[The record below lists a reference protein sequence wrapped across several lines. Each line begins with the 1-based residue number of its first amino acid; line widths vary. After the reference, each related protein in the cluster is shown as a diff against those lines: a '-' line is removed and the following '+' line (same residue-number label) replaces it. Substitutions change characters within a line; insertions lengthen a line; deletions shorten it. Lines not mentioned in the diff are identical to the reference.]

1 MGLDVQEEGVTFF
14 IEISSELLLKYTVKI
29 GKHTLPHLGLMATA
43 GYCFGIGSVV
53 VTATH
58 HV

>member
-1 MGLDVQEEGVTFF
+1 MQEEGATFF

-29 GKHTLPHLGLMATA
+29 GKHTLPHLGLMAAT
-43 GYCFGIGSVV
+43 GCCFGIGSVV

-58 HV
+58 YV